1 MLKNIVAKRYA
12 KAFFNLIYAPS
23 SSDPSFLKALDL
35 AKDIS
40 ETIPANP
47 VFKNILFNPSYG
59 METRKAVLLKVV
71 DSQVKREIPSLAVK
85 FTKNFFSLLVK
96 KNKLVYLPE
105 IIVEIQSLR
114 AGLAKTTPL
123 VLTVPVALSA
133 GQINTFTKK
142 FENILQR
149 PISLTVKTS
158 PEILGG
164 MTMQIGSQVFDATLQ
179 MKLAHLKGSLTG

>member
-12 KAFFNLIYAPS
+12 KAFFNLVYIPS

-35 AKDIS
+35 VIDIS

-47 VFKNILFNPSYG
+47 EFKNVLFNPSYG

-71 DSQVKREIPSLAVK
+71 DSQANREIPSLAVEV
-85 FTKNFFSLLVK
+85 TKNFLSLLVK

-105 IIVEIQSLR
+105 IIAEIQVLR
-114 AGLAKTTPL
+114 AGLEKTTPV
-123 VLTVPVALSA
+123 VLTVPVELSLHE
-133 GQINTFTKK
+133 INTFTRK

-164 MTMQIGSQVFDATLQ
+164 MTMEIGSRVFDATLQ
-179 MKLAHLKGSLTG
+179 TKLARLKGSLTG